1 LAATTGAAPILVSQ
15 KQKGLS
21 PAERLKHGRA
31 QRKVLPRAQLAQV
44 FAHQRAYDPIDLLR
58 AATEERVP
66 KLLPVKYT
74 RMSIS
79 PFAFFRGSVAIM
91 AGDLASCPNTGL
103 LVQLCGD
110 AHVQNMGSFE
120 GPDGRIVFDIND
132 FDETIPGPWEWDV
145 KRMATSIVLAGYEA
159 NHARSGC
166 VDAVARFLTNYCN
179 LMEELADQPVL
190 VAARHQI
197 HPSDRAEAVSAALKQ
212 AQRASPCDL
221 LKKYTEKNA
230 HGQWRFK
237 TIENSL
243 WPVRPQTRQ
252 EVLDSLLVYRDSLAP
267 DRLHLFHFFTPVDVA
282 FKIVGTGSVALRD
295 YVVLLVGNGEADP
308 LFLQIKQE
316 THSAYAPYLK
326 NATFAHQG
334 RRVADG
340 QRKIQTSSDLLL
352 GWTRIGEH
360 DYLVRQLN
368 DHKGSINIENLR
380 GPGLESLARVAG
392 ELLARGHARSGDALA
407 LKGYIGRPGRLIE
420 AMTKYALDYATQ
432 TQHDFEQFQKAI
444 NAGRIRVNPTPP
456 PSAPKKAAAAAPS
469 RAQRKRA

>member
-1 LAATTGAAPILVSQ
+1 M
-15 KQKGLS
+15 
-21 PAERLKHGRA
+21 
-31 QRKVLPRAQLAQV
+31 
-44 FAHQRAYDPIDLLR
+44 HQRGYDPIDLLR
-58 AATEERVP
+58 SATEERVP
-66 KLLPVKYT
+66 RLLPEKYR
-74 RMSIS
+74 RMSVS
-79 PFAFFRGSVAIM
+79 PFAFFRGAVAIM
-91 AGDLASCPNTGL
+91 AADLASCPNTGL
-103 LVQLCGD
+103 EVQLCGD

-120 GPDGRIVFDIND
+120 GPDGRIVFDVND

-145 KRMATSIVLAGYEA
+145 KRMAASIVLAGYES
-159 NHARSGC
+159 NHARAGC
-166 VDAVARFLTNYCN
+166 VDAVERFLTSYCN

-197 HPSDRAEAVSAALKQ
+197 HQSERSQAVSAALKQ

-221 LKKYTEKNA
+221 LKKYTDKGA
-230 HGQWRFK
+230 RGQWRFK

-252 EVLDSLLVYRDSLAP
+252 DVLDSLLVYCESLAP
-267 DRLHLFHFFTPVDVA
+267 DRLHLFSFFKPVDVA

-295 YVVLLVGNGEADP
+295 YVVLLEGNGPEDP

-316 THSAYAPYLK
+316 THSTYAPYLQ
-326 NATFAHQG
+326 NSTFAHQG

-340 QRKIQTSSDLLL
+340 QRKMQPLSDLLL

-368 DHKGSINIENLR
+368 DHKGSINIENLK
-380 GPGLESLARVAG
+380 GTGLGSLARVAG

-420 AMTKYALDYATQ
+420 AIAKYGIDYATQ
-432 TQHDFEQFQKAI
+432 TQHDFEQFQNAI
-444 NAGRIRVNPTPP
+444 KAGRIKVNGVPQQ
-456 PSAPKKAAAAAPS
+456 SVPKKGAATAANGV
-469 RAQRKRA
+469 RRKRA